1 MKKYKGENT
10 MEKRRTFLLATIL
23 LSFSLLLAACSGG
36 EETKDES
43 DNSGSESKD
52 GGTLIF
58 GRGADS
64 VGLDPVNITDG
75 ESVRVTNNI
84 YERLF
89 VYDENLKLDGNLA
102 TDYKVAEDGKTW
114 TINLKEDVQFHDG
127 TDFNAE
133 AVVFNFNRWM
143 DKDNPYHDGD
153 FTYYAFLFGGFKGDP
168 GHIVEYVKAI
178 DETTVEIKL
187 TKKVGPFISYL
198 AVPMLGIASPTAIKE
213 YGEEYYEHP
222 VGTGPF
228 KFVSWSRNDKI
239 VLEKNENYHVDGQPK
254 LDKLIFR
261 VIPDNSS
268 RLTALQTGE
277 IDMMDGMNPDSVEIV
292 KSTEGIEFVARPS
305 FNMGYMAFN
314 MEKEP
319 FDNVKVRKAIDKAIN
334 KQAIVDAFFNGL
346 ADVAVNAIPPSLWG
360 YNDEVGPV
368 EYDVEVAKQLL
379 ADAGY
384 PDGFDT
390 TLYTMNNPR
399 PYMPQ
404 PMKIAEAIQADLKE
418 IGINAEIKTFEWA
431 TYLEKGSQGAHD
443 MALFGWTGVMADPD
457 NFLFPNLSATNAEK
471 PANNRAFYKS
481 EEFTSLLQEARS
493 TFERKER
500 AELYRQAQAIMFED
514 RPWAMLAHTT
524 PPIALADYVEGFVPH
539 PMSGDKF
546 NKVSLS
552 K

>member
-1 MKKYKGENT
+1 MKKHQL
-10 MEKRRTFLLATIL
+10 FLFATIILSLSIL
-23 LSFSLLLAACSGG
+23 LSACSGNDEG
-36 EETKDES
+36 SKDNT
-43 DNSGSESKD
+43 DQGVSESKD

-64 VGLDPVNITDG
+64 VSLDPINVTDG
-75 ESVRVTNNI
+75 ESIRVTNNI

-89 VYDENLKLDGNLA
+89 VYDENLKLHGNLA

-114 TINLKEDVQFHDG
+114 TINLKEGVKFHDG
-127 TDFNAE
+127 TDFNAD
-133 AVVFNFNRWM
+133 AVVFNFERWM
-143 DKDNPYHDGD
+143 DKDNQYHDGD
-153 FTYYAFLFGGFKGDP
+153 FSYYPFLYGGFKGDP

-187 TKKVGPFISYL
+187 TKKTGPFISYL
-198 AVPMLGIASPTAIKE
+198 AVPMFGIASPTAIKK
-213 YGEEYYEHP
+213 YDDEYYEHP

-228 KFVSWSRNDKI
+228 KFVSWSRNDKV
-239 VLEKNENYHVDGQPK
+239 VLEKNKNYHVEGQPK
-254 LDKLIFR
+254 LDELIFR

-268 RLTALQTGE
+268 RLTSLQTGE
-277 IDMMDGMNPDSVEIV
+277 IDMMDGLNPDAVEVV
-292 KSTEGIEFVARPS
+292 KKADGVDFVARPS

-319 FDNVKVRKAIDKAIN
+319 FNDVKVRKAIDMAIN
-334 KQAIVDAFFNGL
+334 KPAIIDAFFSGL
-346 ADVAVNAIPPSLWG
+346 ADVATNAVPPNLWG

-368 EYDVEVAKQLL
+368 EYDVEAAKKLL
-379 ADAGY
+379 AEAGY

-390 TLYTMNNPR
+390 KLFTMNNPR

-431 TYLEKGSQGAHD
+431 TYLEKASQGEHE

-471 PANNRAFYKS
+471 PANNYAFYKN
-481 EEFTSLLQEARS
+481 EEFTGLLQQARS
-493 TFERKER
+493 TFEQDER
-500 AELYRQAQAIMFED
+500 AELYKQAQAIMFED

-524 PPIALADYVEGFVPH
+524 PPLALADYVEDFVPH

-546 NKVSLS
+546 NKVYLS